1 MREVDGK
8 KEYLDEETNEWVS
21 KTELKKRQTLRKKA
35 KEQAEKAAKKK
46 RQSLE
51 KRKKKNKMKM
61 KMNLTLQNIQK
72 SVKSF
77 QKACVLRVKIPILT
91 NFSVI

>member
-35 KEQAEKAAKKK
+35 KEQADKAAKKK
-46 RQSLE
+46 DVVVGE
-51 KRKKKNKMKM
+51 KKGKKMRMK
-61 KMNLTLQNIQK
+61 KNLTLQNIQK
-72 SVKSF
+72 FVKSF
-77 QKACVLRVKIPILT
+77 
-91 NFSVI
+91 

>member
-46 RQSLE
+46 ETVIGE
-51 KRKKKNKMKM
+51 KKEKK
-61 KMNLTLQNIQK
+61 
-72 SVKSF
+72 
-77 QKACVLRVKIPILT
+77 
-91 NFSVI
+91 